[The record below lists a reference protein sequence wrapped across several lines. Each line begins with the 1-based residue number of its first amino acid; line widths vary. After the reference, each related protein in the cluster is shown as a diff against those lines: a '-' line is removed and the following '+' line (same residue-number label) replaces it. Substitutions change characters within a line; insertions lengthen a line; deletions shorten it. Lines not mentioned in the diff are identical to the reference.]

1 MIFNIIYLPIVF
13 IFRDMLFA
21 QAVSGPIM
29 AGVVIG
35 GQIALFI
42 YDRAYDYAQGH
53 IWNKIRGRIPGSY
66 THLDVYKRQPEGS
79 RIRWPSL

>member
-1 MIFNIIYLPIVF
+1 
-13 IFRDMLFA
+13 MLFA

-53 IWNKIRGRIPGSY
+53 IWNKIRGRI
-66 THLDVYKRQPEGS
+66 L
-79 RIRWPSL
+79 